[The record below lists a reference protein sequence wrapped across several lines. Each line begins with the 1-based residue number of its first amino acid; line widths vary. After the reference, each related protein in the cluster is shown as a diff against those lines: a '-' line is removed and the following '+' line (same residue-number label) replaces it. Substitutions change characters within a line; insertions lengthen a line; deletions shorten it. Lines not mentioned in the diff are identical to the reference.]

1 MIDALG
7 SADADARVRA
17 QAMRRAGPA
26 VRATALPWRT
36 PAERHES
43 AEPPSLA
50 EREERFRRAV
60 HNACAAF
67 SPECVVLAASE
78 PVAARLKAHV
88 PRETP
93 LRWWPTAVLDLAA
106 RNGSPLA
113 PLALAAR
120 GAGDARDETALPALD
135 VAVIRAPRSGERVS
149 LWDGDYVLVPG
160 PLGDADGREILKS
173 FAHVDEAALDLV
185 VLAAPQPE
193 FIALAREL
201 GIGARVHFADPAPRD
216 AELTWLGGATA
227 AVLPSAD
234 AVSAGL
240 VCRALACGAPLLTVG
255 HTPLPTRLSAW
266 LAARGCSAAPP
277 GSLAMRLEHVVARGL
292 DVERAV
298 ATGRS
303 LAAHHDAS
311 GAGLS
316 LAGRLELPRS
326 EAA

>member
-7 SADADARVRA
+7 GADADARVRA

-26 VRATALPWRT
+26 VRATALPWWT
-36 PAERHES
+36 PGEGHGSS
-43 AEPPSLA
+43 APPPLA
-50 EREERFRRAV
+50 DREERFRRAV
-60 HNACAAF
+60 HNACAAYL
-67 SPECVVLAASE
+67 PECVVLAASE
-78 PVAARLKAHV
+78 PVAARLAPHV

-93 LRWWPTAVLDLAA
+93 LRWWPTAVLDLAV
-106 RNGSPLA
+106 RNGPPLA
-113 PLALAAR
+113 PLALAV
-120 GAGDARDETALPALD
+120 RDPDGGRDDSALPALD
-135 VAVIRAPRSGERVS
+135 AAVIRAPRSGERVS

-160 PLGDADGREILKS
+160 PLSSDDGREIMEA

-193 FIALAREL
+193 LIALARGL

-240 VCRALACGAPLLTVG
+240 VCRALACGAALLTVG
-255 HTPLPTRLSAW
+255 QTSLATRLSAW
-266 LAARGCSAAPP
+266 LAARGCSPAPA
-277 GSLAMRLEHVVARGL
+277 GSLATRLEHVIARGL

-298 ATGRS
+298 AAGRS
-303 LAAHHDAS
+303 LAARHDAS
-311 GAGLS
+311 DAGPS
-316 LAGRLELPRS
+316 LAGRLEPPLS
-326 EAA
+326 QAA